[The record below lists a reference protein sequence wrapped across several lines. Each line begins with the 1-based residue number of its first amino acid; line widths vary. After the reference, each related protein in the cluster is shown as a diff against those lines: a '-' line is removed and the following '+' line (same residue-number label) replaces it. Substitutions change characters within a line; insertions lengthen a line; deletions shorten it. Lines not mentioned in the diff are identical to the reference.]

1 MSWWSR
7 RKPPRPKPRFATGF
21 QPRSRQRGLLFS
33 ARMMRSAVQ
42 MAEQAQQSLRNI
54 SDTALWVAVFRA
66 RESERPDALFRD
78 PFARKLAGPRG
89 EQIAREMQQGQRYE
103 WPYVSRTLRFDQ
115 IISEQVQQRADMV
128 INLAAGLDTRPYR
141 MDLPAS
147 LKWVEVDLPA
157 MIEYKEE
164 ILAGEKPRCALERV
178 KLDLSDVAARRALFQ
193 RLGANAKKVLVLA
206 EGLLVYLT
214 REENIALAQDL
225 AAEPSFREWAM
236 DLCSPG
242 LLKML
247 QQNLGALE
255 KAGSPLKF
263 GPEEGP
269 EFFSPVGWKPV
280 EVYSML
286 KTAAK
291 IKRLPFFLRLVAL
304 LPESN
309 GRQGSRPWGAV
320 VRLTRA

>member
-1 MSWWSR
+1 
-7 RKPPRPKPRFATGF
+7 
-21 QPRSRQRGLLFS
+21 
-33 ARMMRSAVQ
+33 
-42 MAEQAQQSLRNI
+42 MANQAEPAIRNI
-54 SDTALWVAVFRA
+54 SDTALWVAIYRA
-66 RESERPDALFRD
+66 RETERPDALFRD
-78 PFARKLAGPRG
+78 PFARKLAGERG
-89 EQIAREMQQGQRYE
+89 EQIAQEMQTGQRYE
-103 WPYVSRTLRFDQ
+103 WPYVSRTVRFDQ
-115 IISEQVQQRADMV
+115 IVNEQVKQGTDMV

-147 LKWVEVDLPA
+147 LKWVEVDLPD
-157 MIEYKEE
+157 MIDYKEK
-164 ILAGEKPRCALERV
+164 ILGEEKPRCVLERV
-178 KLDLSDVAARRALFQ
+178 RLDLADVSTRRELFA
-193 RLGANAKKVLVLA
+193 RLGSASRKALVIT

-214 REENIALAQDL
+214 RDEVTALSRDL
-225 AAEPSFREWAM
+225 AAQPSFSDWAI

-247 QQNLGALE
+247 QDNLSALE

-269 EFFSPVGWKPV
+269 DFFLTSGWKSV

-291 IKRLPFFLRLVAL
+291 IKRLPFGLRLLAL

-309 GRQGSRPWGAV
+309 GKQGSRPWGAV
-320 VRLTRA
+320 CRLNR

>member
-1 MSWWSR
+1 M
-7 RKPPRPKPRFATGF
+7 
-21 QPRSRQRGLLFS
+21 
-33 ARMMRSAVQ
+33 VN
-42 MAEQAQQSLRNI
+42 QSESSIRNI
-54 SDTALWVAVFRA
+54 SDTALWVAIYRA
-66 RESERPDALFRD
+66 RETERPDALFRD
-78 PFARKLAGPRG
+78 PFARKLAGERG
-89 EQIAREMQQGQRYE
+89 EQIAQEMQTGQRYE
-103 WPYVSRTLRFDQ
+103 WPYVSRTMRFDQ
-115 IISEQVQQRADMV
+115 IVSEQVKQGAEMV

-141 MDLPAS
+141 MELPAS
-147 LKWVEVDLPA
+147 LRWVEVDLPA
-157 MIEYKEE
+157 MIDYKEE
-164 ILAGEKPRCALERV
+164 ILSNEKPHCVLERV
-178 KLDLSDVAARRALFQ
+178 RLDLADVAARRELFVGLGSASRKAL
-193 RLGANAKKVLVLA
+193 VIT

-214 REENIALAQDL
+214 RDEVTTLGRDL
-225 AAEPSFREWAM
+225 AAQPSFSDWAI

-247 QQNLGALE
+247 QDNLSALE

-269 EFFSPVGWKPV
+269 DFFLTSGWKSV

-291 IKRLPFFLRLVAL
+291 IKRLPFGLRLVAL

-320 VRLTRA
+320 CRLTRM